1 MSIELGAALEY
12 QSLKSAEPRFLNNVP
27 EALNR
32 PVRWVHSSEVLDIA
46 PLLSGGE
53 LLLSGG
59 QALAGVTA
67 ERQADYVRELAARGG
82 VAALALETGPA
93 LPEVPVSMLEVAEP
107 PACRS

>member
-12 QSLKSAEPRFLNNVP
+12 QSLKSAEPPRFLNNVP

-82 VAALALETGPA
+82 VAALAWRL
-93 LPEVPVSMLEVAEP
+93 VRH
-107 PACRS
+107 CRKFR